1 MVKHLYLAAL
11 ATVIGCAAAGGA
23 PGEATPVRRGAILTA
38 DEIAAAHADVTT
50 AYDAVVRLRPN
61 WLAARGPGEYAK
73 VFLDGNKYGELDA
86 LRNIPGYQIASAHY
100 YDATQSS
107 ARFGLQGGSA
117 GAIDVTTKTR

>member
-1 MVKHLYLAAL
+1 MIKHLYLAAF
-11 ATVIGCAAAGGA
+11 AAVIGCGPASGVSGGA
-23 PGEATPVRRGAILTA
+23 PAPRRGAILTG
-38 DEIAAAHADVTT
+38 DEIAAAHADATT

-73 VFLDGNKYGELDA
+73 VFVDGNKYGELDA
-86 LRNIPGYQIASAHY
+86 LRTIPAYQIAIAHY
-100 YDATQSS
+100 YDATQST